1 VALGAALM
9 TTPPQD
15 AGRAPVRPL
24 VSEPRTVERVEILPF
39 HRLGFDKYVRLGMQ
53 PPLAGVEPLDDA
65 LIDRVRAQF
74 ARRGVVAR

>member
-1 VALGAALM
+1 VHNPERAWSGTWSPAMSAKM
-9 TTPPQD
+9 VPMGT
-15 AGRAPVRPL
+15 AGDK
-24 VSEPRTVERVEILPF
+24 RVEILPF